1 MDDGDSKQNKRKI
14 RRKKQEV
21 NFLQRYIS
29 NVSDVLSPLWVRR
42 TIQIN
47 NGFEWFILGSRYRFL
62 FYFRLFLVVVY
73 LSYEVLK

>member
-62 FYFRLFLVVVY
+62 FGFRLFLVIVFLIV
-73 LSYEVLK
+73 EIFK